1 MMMMTQ
7 NDEQQ
12 PTRGDFQTPDC
23 NGGRRGT
30 DNTGVDDI
38 TGCNWPRDAVVYFFR
53 HRFTVIPDLQRNS
66 DVAAHTACK
75 TPEVNLLVFGG
86 GCVVNAANRCCSN
99 CGWRQATTNGK

>member
-38 TGCNWPRDAVVYFFR
+38 TGCN
-53 HRFTVIPDLQRNS
+53 
-66 DVAAHTACK
+66 
-75 TPEVNLLVFGG
+75 
-86 GCVVNAANRCCSN
+86 
-99 CGWRQATTNGK
+99 